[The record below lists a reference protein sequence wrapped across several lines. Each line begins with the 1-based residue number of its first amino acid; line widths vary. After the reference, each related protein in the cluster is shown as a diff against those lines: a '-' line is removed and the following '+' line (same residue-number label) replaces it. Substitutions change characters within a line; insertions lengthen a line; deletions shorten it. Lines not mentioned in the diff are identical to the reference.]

1 MAIGGKPK
9 FPLPPR
15 GSEGEGSNKPDKP
28 DALHRRILRPV
39 VAAGTAAV
47 GAPGKLIQRVNQ
59 ELYKRN
65 AELRARNKTLALLRK
80 LDEISLATLSVADMA
95 KQMAGAVAKEFGYD
109 LATVSVVEEEDKT
122 LRWLALASSVPWID
136 GVIKDIDPKSL
147 SLPLTNNLAP
157 ALALEKRSIYYADH
171 PAAVYPETLVK
182 RLTEADQSPEV
193 EEVKHT
199 VLFPL
204 RFGQQVLGLLT
215 LSSSRPLQETS
226 QYERESV
233 GGIVGLVSLAMY
245 KAKIYEDLQET
256 TAQLGEANEQLK
268 DLDKAKSEFLSIA
281 SHQLYTPLTALR
293 GYLSMLQEGD
303 FGQLPEKQAPIVD
316 ILEKSANRL
325 ITLIKNLLDVSRIEA
340 GRLELKLESI
350 NLGEMGK
357 QLVQDLLPNAMA
369 KQLSLQFHEPAG
381 PIAHIVAD
389 RERIR
394 QVMLNFVDNAI
405 KYTPQGKVDVSVE
418 QQGESVVFSVKDTGK
433 GLKPEEIRRLFTK
446 FTRLGGS
453 DRLHTEGTG
462 LGLYVAQQIVREH
475 HGEVKAES
483 DGPSQGS
490 TFSMRLPVEG
500 SPKSLKVGER
510 TSVEIKA
517 AESKHDN

>member
-1 MAIGGKPK
+1 AEKRETLSRK
-9 FPLPPR
+9 
-15 GSEGEGSNKPDKP
+15 
-28 DALHRRILRPV
+28 ILRPV

-47 GAPGKLIQRVNQ
+47 EGSSKLVQRVNE

-80 LDEISLATLSVADMA
+80 LDEISIATLSMADMA
-95 KQMAGAVAKEFGYD
+95 EQMSGAIAEEFGYD
-109 LATVSVVEEEDKT
+109 LATVAVVEEAEKD

-136 GVIKDIDPKSL
+136 GVIKTIDPRGL
-147 SLPLTNNLAP
+147 SLPLVSNLAP
-157 ALALEKRSIYYADH
+157 TLALEKRQIYYADH
-171 PAAVYPETLVK
+171 PAAVYPEMLVK

-226 QYERESV
+226 RYERESV

-256 TAQLGEANEQLK
+256 TAKLAEANDQLK
-268 DLDKAKSEFLSIA
+268 DIDKAKSEFLSIA

-303 FGQLPEKQAPIVD
+303 FGQLPEKQAPIVN
-316 ILEKSANRL
+316 ILEASANRL

-350 NLGEMGK
+350 DLVEMSK
-357 QLVQDLLPNAMA
+357 QLVQDLMPNAMA
-369 KQLSLQFHEPAG
+369 KNLDLQFHAPSHAPA
-381 PIAHIVAD
+381 HVVAD

-405 KYTPQGKVDVSVE
+405 KYTPHGKIDIRVE
-418 QQGESVVFSVKDTGK
+418 QQGDTVVFAVRDTGK

-446 FTRLGGS
+446 FTRVGES

-462 LGLYVAQQIVREH
+462 LGLYVAQQIVWEH

-483 DGPSQGS
+483 EGVDKGS
-490 TFSMRLPVEG
+490 TFSMKLPIEG
-500 SPKSLKVGER
+500 SPPSLKVGER

-517 AESKHDN
+517 AESKEEDKPIDK